1 VLLGWHKLWVSN
13 GKARHNTLV
22 SFTWWITGSM
32 DEDGNKD
39 EQGDTVIVLTDTDV
53 LAFPLNNHDSD
64 QGSCLIL

>member
-1 VLLGWHKLWVSN
+1 
-13 GKARHNTLV
+13 
-22 SFTWWITGSM
+22 M